1 MTHSIDQV
9 FSGNLPWF
17 VPAPSE
23 TDTLMVV
30 MGAILVLFV
39 LVVGI
44 LYFRLHALPE
54 RFLKLFD
61 LVCLSFLRAGFER
74 HIKRLGGIA
83 QRLAVQNIFM
93 RQSCNRF
100 CQVAQNLG
108 EQRIVKMH
116 ANRFALLVRAG
127 YLQAQRYTVLVEVSV
142 ESRSMRE
149 CSDVELVG
157 IFHRDFRFIEN
168 RPGHNNCTWALAS

>member
-54 RFLKLFD
+54 RFLNLFD
-61 LVCLSFLRAGFER
+61 LVCLSFSDTSSTANSVARVQYHA
-74 HIKRLGGIA
+74 IA
-83 QRLAVQNIFM
+83 
-93 RQSCNRF
+93 
-100 CQVAQNLG
+100 
-108 EQRIVKMH
+108 
-116 ANRFALLVRAG
+116 
-127 YLQAQRYTVLVEVSV
+127 
-142 ESRSMRE
+142 
-149 CSDVELVG
+149 
-157 IFHRDFRFIEN
+157 FR
-168 RPGHNNCTWALAS
+168 